1 MLQIKILIEDQ
12 VLFYEI
18 NHIPEPAM
26 HIKISFDKLNSI
38 PMYAS
43 QSRKVCQCIVFLLVV
58 KQVSHEV
65 SLVCFGSYVCYITC

>member
-26 HIKISFDKLNSI
+26 YIKISFDELNSI
-38 PMYAS
+38 QQYY
-43 QSRKVCQCIVFLLVV
+43 F
-58 KQVSHEV
+58 
-65 SLVCFGSYVCYITC
+65 

>member
-43 QSRKVCQCIVFLLVV
+43 QSRKVCQCIVFLLVNDFLLVV
-58 KQVSHEV
+58 KQS
-65 SLVCFGSYVCYITC
+65 